1 MAEEEIK
8 VEEQKPEEKAEKN
21 DKAPKK
27 EKKDTKVLKLKEEI
41 ARLERELKEEKEKN
55 LKEIADMQTTKR
67 RLKDEAIND
76 RKYAAMKVVEELIG
90 PIDMLVKIVN
100 GPAPSEEIKNYQI
113 GFQMIANQL
122 IQVLEGEGLKEIPC
136 KVGEEYNPAVMQ
148 AVTTEEDESLTT
160 SKIVKIL
167 QTGYMYKDRV
177 LRPSMVHVAVPK
189 KIKNEENVNSEEN
202 KEEKEG
208 E

>member
-1 MAEEEIK
+1 MAEEIK
-8 VEEQKPEEKAEKN
+8 VEEQAEQKAE
-21 DKAPKK
+21 KAPKK

-76 RKYAAMKVVEELIG
+76 RKYAAMKVIEELIS

-122 IQVLEGEGLKEIPC
+122 IQILEGEGLKEIPC
-136 KVGEEYNPAVMQ
+136 KVDDEYNPALMQ
-148 AVTTEEDESLTT
+148 AVTTEEDETLEV
-160 SKIVKIL
+160 SKILKVL
-167 QTGYMYKDRV
+167 QTGYMFKDRV

-189 KIKNEENVNSEEN
+189 KIVVEENVETEKDEEN